1 MIGSKGFRNRERALA
16 AAARSDR
23 AVRVGQVAPSS
34 RWELATAS
42 AQERESGVL
51 ERMIKLP
58 LIEDV
63 LLGCE
68 EMGERLRTEQVGKVT
83 EILFTPTTAYREVKK
98 AIKAR
103 ARGATSD
110 IQQKTA
116 IPLPV
121 NSAEEN
127 EASRWRQAP
136 SKYVVGLEEDGD
148 GRKRGRIFRREVFE
162 FPWSHGADYLYVPLD
177 SYRLSI
183 AALSE
188 IQTAMKDWSRREQP
202 ASLPQKVELR

>member
-1 MIGSKGFRNRERALA
+1 MPVQ
-16 AAARSDR
+16 ARDTD
-23 AVRVGQVAPSS
+23 A
-34 RWELATAS
+34 
-42 AQERESGVL
+42 L
-51 ERMIKLP
+51 ERRIKLP

-68 EMGERLRTEQVGKVT
+68 EMGELLRTEQVSKVT
-83 EILFTPTTAYREVKK
+83 EILFTPTTACREVKK

-103 ARGATSD
+103 TRGATSD

-116 IPLPV
+116 ISLPL
-121 NSAEEN
+121 NSSEEN

-136 SKYVVGLEEDGD
+136 SKYAVGLEEDGD
-148 GRKRGRIFRREVFE
+148 GEKRGRIFGREVFE

-177 SYRLSI
+177 SYQLSI

-202 ASLPQKVELR
+202 ASLPRKVELR